1 MNLIA
6 KRMLVAC
13 ITCLTLLI
21 LMACNNTDDVINTE
35 ASSTSG
41 KIEKATN
48 DTFTTKRVN
57 HDLGETEIPTEP
69 KRIVSINME
78 DMLVNLDVNLVLAT
92 PIQRQDYLNDK
103 LGKSGTKIAEYSGEI
118 NFEAIIDADP
128 DLIIASRVL
137 VNEVYEKLEK
147 IAPTIAY
154 NRANWRDS
162 IVDLGEALNKE
173 DKAKQVIIDHEKK
186 IAEKRESITILIGEE
201 PTVAFLR
208 MQEKDLRLF
217 YPSILSSP
225 NPFSGYV
232 SIAYEE
238 EGLQWNADPYILG
251 LQKETPDMQNASVSL
266 EVLPKLTAEH
276 LFVVTL
282 SSDGSDEQL
291 QKTLDE
297 LISMEDT
304 AVWSAIPA
312 VKLGNVH
319 ILNMKNWLIDGP
331 TAEISKLDEL
341 ERVLINNEKYK

>member
-1 MNLIA
+1 
-6 KRMLVAC
+6 MLVVC
-13 ITCLTLLI
+13 ITCLSLI
-21 LMACNNTDDVINTE
+21 ILGACNNNEDEINTE
-35 ASSTSG
+35 AFSTSAE
-41 KIEKATN
+41 IEKATN
-48 DTFTTKRVN
+48 DTFTTKLVN

-78 DMLVNLDVNLVLAT
+78 DVLVNLDVNLVLAT
-92 PIQRQDYLNDK
+92 PIQRQDYLNDI
-103 LGKSGTKIAEYSGEI
+103 LEESGTKLAEYSGEI
-118 NFEAIIDADP
+118 NFEAIIEANP
-128 DLIIASRVL
+128 DLIIASTVL
-137 VNEVYEKLEK
+137 VSEVYEKLEK

-173 DKAKQVIIDHEKK
+173 EKAKQIIIKHKKK
-186 IAEKRESITILIGEE
+186 IAKKRESITNLIGQE

-217 YPSILSSP
+217 YPSILSDP
-225 NPFSGYV
+225 NPFLGYV

-238 EGLQWNADPYILG
+238 EGLQWKADPYILG
-251 LQKETPDMQNASVSL
+251 LQEETPDMQNASVSL

-297 LISMEDT
+297 LISMEDST
-304 AVWSAIPA
+304 VWSAIPA
-312 VKLGNVH
+312 VKSGNVH

-331 TAEISKLDEL
+331 TAEMSKLDEL
-341 ERVLINNEKYK
+341 ERVLKK